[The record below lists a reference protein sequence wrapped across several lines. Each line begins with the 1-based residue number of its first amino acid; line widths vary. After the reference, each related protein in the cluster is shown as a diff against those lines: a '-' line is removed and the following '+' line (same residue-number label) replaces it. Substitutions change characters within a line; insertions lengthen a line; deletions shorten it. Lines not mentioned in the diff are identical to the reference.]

1 MRKRKIITN
10 IAILYKTKNHNL
22 KEIAKMELVYNV
34 KDRPPIKQNLV
45 FALQQIIAIM
55 AATLLVPILVGST
68 DISFEAEGIK
78 YIAHMS
84 VDPAAALF
92 GAGIGTIVYLLF
104 TRFKSPVF
112 LGSSFTFLGALCATA
127 ANNYGYW
134 GLIIGVLFAAIV
146 YVAIGLVI
154 KFVGSKWIHKLLPPI
169 IIGPIL
175 AIIGL
180 SLAGT
185 AGSWTMANGGS
196 DYNILAVIIGL
207 FTFFMIV
214 FASVKGKKTMKL
226 IPFIIGIGAGLVVAL
241 IFTGFGYIN
250 DSAACKTLRIVNFQ
264 PMVDCF
270 GNVRVQSFLDYPKFT
285 FLEGIMSKGLTY
297 QGYTVLPDGTQ
308 KILEGVTMQ
317 KNFMLDGAA
326 VGNLALLFIPIAI
339 VELAQHISDHK
350 NISNIIEKDVLT
362 DPGLH
367 NTLFGDGVG
376 SAVGAF
382 FGGAANT
389 TYGESIGCVALTGNA
404 STSTILIAAIG
415 CMIISFFSP
424 FVALINMIPKCVIG
438 GACIALYGFIAV
450 SGLNM
455 LRDVDL
461 NDHKNLYPVAAI
473 LVIGIGGITLDFGK
487 NNLTGGPAV
496 QITSLAVA
504 LIVGVLIN
512 LFTHYT
518 SKKKAL
524 AEGADG
530 EATVEE
536 ISEPVVFDETVEESA
551 PAEVVIEEAAP
562 VEETYVLVE
571 EEVAPVE
578 ETPAVEEVAAD
589 EQPAVDTE
597 E

>member
-1 MRKRKIITN
+1 MQ
-10 IAILYKTKNHNL
+10 
-22 KEIAKMELVYNV
+22 LVYNI
-34 KDRPPIKQNLV
+34 KDRPPFRQNLV

-68 DISFEAEGIK
+68 DISFEQEGIK
-78 YIAHMS
+78 YIAHMA

-92 GAGIGTIVYLLF
+92 GAGIGTVVYLLF
-104 TRFKSPVF
+104 TKFKSPVF

-127 ANNYGYW
+127 AQNYGYW

-146 YVAIGLVI
+146 YVVIGLVI
-154 KFVGSKWIHKLLPPI
+154 KFVGSKWIHKLLPPV

-214 FASVKGKKTMKL
+214 FASVKGKKTAKL
-226 IPFIIGIGAGLVVAL
+226 IPFIIGIGAGLGVA
-241 IFTGFGYIN
+241 IFFTAFSY
-250 DSAACKTLRIVNFQ
+250 AAPDGSKAQSVLRIVDFT
-264 PMVDCF
+264 PIVDCF
-270 GNVRVQSFLDYPKFT
+270 KPIRVQSFLDYPKFT
-285 FLEGIMSKGLTY
+285 FLEGILQKGLTY
-297 QGYTVLPDGTQ
+297 QGYEVLADGKQ
-308 KILEGVTMQ
+308 VAIEGATIF

-326 VGNLALLFIPIAI
+326 VGNLALLFIPIAV

-350 NISNIIEKDVLT
+350 NISNIIGKDVLT

-382 FGGAANT
+382 FGGCANT

-404 STSTILIAAIG
+404 STSTILIASIG
-415 CMIISFFSP
+415 CMVISFFSP

-455 LRDVDL
+455 LREVDL

-473 LVIGIGGITLDFGK
+473 LVIGIGGITLNFGK
-487 NNLTGGPAV
+487 NGLTGGPAV

-512 LFTHYT
+512 IFTHHK
-518 SKKKAL
+518 SKKEL
-524 AEGADG
+524 AA
-530 EATVEE
+530 
-536 ISEPVVFDETVEESA
+536 
-551 PAEVVIEEAAP
+551 EAAD
-562 VEETYVLVE
+562 VSDSDDND
-571 EEVAPVE
+571 VADTFEIAAEDSVDSAQDADKE
-578 ETPAVEEVAAD
+578 DAAAD
-589 EQPAVDTE
+589 VTIDSE